1 MVGALYCKA
10 QTVGQHGWAGHL
22 WPTVTLKAFLKNY
35 LPQLT
40 ALESSG
46 NNCHVVGE
54 IRFYRQT
61 YTLTDV
67 VNLIQPIPLD
77 ETKTQAL
84 KKNWESKGDPKEPHT
99 HKKNHCSTLR

>member
-1 MVGALYCKA
+1 MLLGRSGFTDRQVKIL
-10 QTVGQHGWAGHL
+10 
-22 WPTVTLKAFLKNY
+22 FLNY
-35 LPQLT
+35 LPQLI

-67 VNLIQPIPLD
+67 VN
-77 ETKTQAL
+77 
-84 KKNWESKGDPKEPHT
+84 
-99 HKKNHCSTLR
+99 